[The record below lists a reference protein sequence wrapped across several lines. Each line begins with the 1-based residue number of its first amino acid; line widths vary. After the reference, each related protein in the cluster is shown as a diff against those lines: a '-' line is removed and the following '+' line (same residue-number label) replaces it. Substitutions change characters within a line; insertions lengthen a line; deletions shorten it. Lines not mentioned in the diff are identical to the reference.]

1 MWLKWSCCFD
11 ILLPRLVT
19 SCKRYMHKVLIFC
32 VWTILRHSR
41 NHHVIHW
48 RVSISCHNTR
58 WNKTKKDQ
66 QMQMQIEFF
75 FSISQCV
82 FVVVVVF
89 ASNRLHRAFGCTHIA
104 YITKRCIQSS
114 GTDWSGWLNW
124 SVVKHSSGTTRALD
138 AFHDWHSQLWHGS
151 APAFD
156 AVGWYCCCCWLDC
169 TQFSFRSSSSS
180 SFSFK
185 FNANKSK
192 INPFIIM

>member
-1 MWLKWSCCFD
+1 
-11 ILLPRLVT
+11 
-19 SCKRYMHKVLIFC
+19 MHKVLIFC
-32 VWTILRHSR
+32 VWKFLRHSR

-58 WNKTKKDQ
+58 WNKTKKKSTNANANRV
-66 QMQMQIEFF
+66 F
-75 FSISQCV
+75 FSPFLSVC

-151 APAFD
+151 TPAFD
-156 AVGWYCCCCWLDC
+156 AVGWYCCCCCCCFRWLDC
-169 TQFSFRSSSSS
+169 TPFSFRSSSSS